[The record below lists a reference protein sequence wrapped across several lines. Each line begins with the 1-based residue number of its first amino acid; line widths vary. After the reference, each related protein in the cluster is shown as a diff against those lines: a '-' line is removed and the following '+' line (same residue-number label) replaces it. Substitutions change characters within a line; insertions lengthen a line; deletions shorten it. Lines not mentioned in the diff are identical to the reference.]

1 MEAKPD
7 FRVLKIPDTTNY
19 WFVRANSRGEYYQ
32 DYYLNGFIATDSNG
46 ISIENIVDVLVN
58 NNKINDPLSIKNQLK
73 QYFNDHDLKILNNK
87 LDQRE
92 DLNDDEKEEL
102 KSKEL
107 RRSSTRSTRVNKFV
121 NEMKLGDF
129 VFVPADSSTKFL
141 VGIII
146 SDCLDNN
153 IEHKAKV
160 NNNYHKCNFS
170 LIRKVKWIKELTFE
184 EMPDALSWIR
194 SAHQSIFDIS
204 SYADLINSCIS
215 SLYEYK
221 GQIFYRLNVHTNKQ
235 IPMTDW
241 LDYQLLINDIV
252 GDSLD
257 DIYQKIKVQSP
268 GNINLSTLKSHW
280 GYLVLIP
287 LALFGSTK
295 IQAGN
300 ITTQIQNPL
309 DYFTQEGRRSKK
321 LENDL
326 KQANIDAKIAEAKKT
341 EAEADKIKAETKVIE
356 QSNEAKKHSQEIEDK
371 KKEAA
376 RLQAKS
382 DYYKNKGQENSK
394 LLKKQFGS
402 KTEQTKINRSTHVD
416 DKKKKS
422 VISKFDMDDK
432 NIGTELK

>member
-32 DYYLNGFIATDSNG
+32 DYYLNDFIATDSNG
-46 ISIENIVDVLVN
+46 ISIENIVDILVTN
-58 NNKINDPLSIKNQLK
+58 NNITDPLSIKNRLK
-73 QYFNDHDLKILNNK
+73 QYFNDHDLKLLNNK
-87 LDQRE
+87 LNERK
-92 DLNDDEKEEL
+92 DLTKDEKEEL
-102 KSKEL
+102 KTKEL
-107 RRSSTRSTRVNKFV
+107 RKSTTRSTRVNKFV
-121 NEMKLGDF
+121 NEIKLGDF

-153 IEHKAKV
+153 IEHKTKANK
-160 NNNYHKCNFS
+160 NYHKCNFS

-221 GQIFYRLNVHTNKQ
+221 DQIFYRLNVHTNKQ

-252 GDSLD
+252 GDGLD

-268 GNINLSTLKSHW
+268 GNINLSTLKAHW
-280 GYLVLIP
+280 RCLALIP
-287 LALFGSTK
+287 LILFGSTK
-295 IQAGN
+295 IQVGD

-309 DYFTQEGRRSKK
+309 DYFTSEGKRSKK
-321 LENDL
+321 LDNDL
-326 KQANIDAKIAEAKKT
+326 KQANIDAKIAEAKKA
-341 EAEADKIKAETKVIE
+341 EAEADKIKAETKAIE
-356 QSNEAKKHSQEIEDK
+356 QSNKAKERSREIEDK

-376 RLQAKS
+376 RLKAKS
-382 DYYKNKGQENSK
+382 DYYKNKGQENSQ
-394 LLKKQFGS
+394 LIEKQFGS
-402 KTEQTKINRSTHVD
+402 KTERTKINSSPHID
-416 DKKKKS
+416 EKKKKS

-432 NIGTELK
+432 NIGIEVK

>member
-32 DYYLNGFIATDSNG
+32 DYYLNDFIATDSNG
-46 ISIENIVDVLVN
+46 ISIENIVDILVTN
-58 NNKINDPLSIKNQLK
+58 NNITDPLSIKNRLK
-73 QYFNDHDLKILNNK
+73 QYFNDHDLKLLNNK
-87 LDQRE
+87 LNERK
-92 DLNDDEKEEL
+92 DLTKDEKEEL
-102 KSKEL
+102 KTKEL
-107 RRSSTRSTRVNKFV
+107 RKSTTRSTRVNKFV
-121 NEMKLGDF
+121 NEIKLGDF

-153 IEHKAKV
+153 IEHKTKANK
-160 NNNYHKCNFS
+160 NYHKCNFS

-252 GDSLD
+252 GDGLD

-268 GNINLSTLKSHW
+268 GNINLSTLKAHW
-280 GYLVLIP
+280 RCLALIP
-287 LALFGSTK
+287 LILFGSTK
-295 IQAGN
+295 IQIGD

-309 DYFTQEGRRSKK
+309 DYFTPEGKRSKK
-321 LENDL
+321 LDNDL

-341 EAEADKIKAETKVIE
+341 EAEADKIKAETKAIE
-356 QSNEAKKHSQEIEDK
+356 QSNKAKERSREIEDK

-376 RLQAKS
+376 RLKAKS

-394 LLKKQFGS
+394 LIEKQFGS
-402 KTEQTKINRSTHVD
+402 KTERTKINSLPHID
-416 DKKKKS
+416 EKKKKS

-432 NIGTELK
+432 NIGIEVK

>member
-32 DYYLNGFIATDSNG
+32 DYYLNDFIATDSNG
-46 ISIENIVDVLVN
+46 ISIENIVDILVTN
-58 NNKINDPLSIKNQLK
+58 NNITDPLSIKNRLK
-73 QYFNDHDLKILNNK
+73 QYFNDHDLKLLNNK
-87 LDQRE
+87 LNERK
-92 DLNDDEKEEL
+92 DLTKDEKEEL
-102 KSKEL
+102 KTKEL
-107 RRSSTRSTRVNKFV
+107 RKSTTRSTRVNKFV
-121 NEMKLGDF
+121 NEIKLGDF

-153 IEHKAKV
+153 IEHKTKANK
-160 NNNYHKCNFS
+160 NYHKCNFS

-252 GDSLD
+252 GDGLD

-268 GNINLSTLKSHW
+268 GNINLSTLKAHW
-280 GYLVLIP
+280 RCLALIP
-287 LALFGSTK
+287 LILFGSTK
-295 IQAGN
+295 IQIGD

-309 DYFTQEGRRSKK
+309 DYFTPEGKRSKK
-321 LENDL
+321 LDNDL

-341 EAEADKIKAETKVIE
+341 EAEADKIKAETKAIE
-356 QSNEAKKHSQEIEDK
+356 QSNKAKERSREIEDK

-376 RLQAKS
+376 RLKAKS

-394 LLKKQFGS
+394 LIEKQFGS
-402 KTEQTKINRSTHVD
+402 KAERTKINSLPHID
-416 DKKKKS
+416 EKKKKS

-432 NIGTELK
+432 NIGIEVK